1 MIWLIGKP
9 NDSVTSNQALEPE
22 DLAFLDSERA
32 LSICVRDICVF
43 CLLRSDFRLVMKLVF
58 LVLVF

>member
-9 NDSVTSNQALEPE
+9 NDSVTSKKSLEPKDVALL
-22 DLAFLDSERA
+22 DLERA

-43 CLLRSDFRLVMKLVF
+43 AYCVTNFRLVMK
-58 LVLVF
+58 